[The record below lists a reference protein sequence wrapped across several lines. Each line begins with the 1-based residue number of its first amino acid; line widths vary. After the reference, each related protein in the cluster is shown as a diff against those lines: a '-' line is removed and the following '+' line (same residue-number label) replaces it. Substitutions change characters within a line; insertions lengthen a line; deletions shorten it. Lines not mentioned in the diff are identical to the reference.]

1 MKFSTIILAAS
12 ILLLDVE
19 GKRNKPG
26 NDNSGKEIDNTCSV
40 ISSTDVDGKK
50 CSKTKGCAIVDN
62 VCVDFELIACDEIP
76 TNPDQKEYKK
86 ECKKNKC
93 VFKDG
98 ICEVDRMGMIDNAC
112 TVDALD
118 TLTEVDKNVCKKT
131 VGCAIEDNECVNFE
145 LTPCDEII
153 NPDKKKKCKKNGCVF
168 TKDGV
173 CEVDR
178 KGMIDNACT
187 VEPIDTLTEVDK
199 NVCKKTVGC
208 AIEDNECVNFE
219 LTPCDEI
226 INPDKKKKCKK
237 NGCVF
242 TKDGVCEVDRKGMID
257 NTCTAIDT
265 LIPIEVDKNVCK
277 KTAGCVVED
286 KVCVDVTP
294 CDEIIFFSTCKK
306 NGCVFNKD
314 AGTCEVNPLDLC
326 IATCTDGDDISCCLK
341 ACQCSNYD
349 KGGKCKKDSNCA
361 VNKDTK
367 VCALKSAGDTSDK
380 CSKLNEEK
388 CIGKKGMEKGCAY
401 SEGSCSGCAVN
412 NGKATDCENDAK
424 GCAYD
429 ECTEHCSKKKE

>member
-1 MKFSTIILAAS
+1 
-12 ILLLDVE
+12 
-19 GKRNKPG
+19 
-26 NDNSGKEIDNTCSV
+26 
-40 ISSTDVDGKK
+40 
-50 CSKTKGCAIVDN
+50 
-62 VCVDFELIACDEIP
+62 
-76 TNPDQKEYKK
+76 
-86 ECKKNKC
+86 
-93 VFKDG
+93 
-98 ICEVDRMGMIDNAC
+98 MG
-112 TVDALD
+112 
-118 TLTEVDKNVCKKT
+118 
-131 VGCAIEDNECVNFE
+131 
-145 LTPCDEII
+145 
-153 NPDKKKKCKKNGCVF
+153 KKCKKNGCVF

-178 KGMIDNACT
+178 KGMMDNACT

-265 LIPIEVDKNVCK
+265 LIPTEVDKKVCMQ
-277 KTAGCVVED
+277 TVGCVVED

-326 IATCTDGDDISCCLK
+326 IATCTGDDISCCVK

-349 KGGKCKKDSNCA
+349 K
-361 VNKDTK
+361 
-367 VCALKSAGDTSDK
+367 
-380 CSKLNEEK
+380 EEK

-429 ECTEHCSKKKE
+429 ECTEHCSKSKE

>member
-1 MKFSTIILAAS
+1 
-12 ILLLDVE
+12 
-19 GKRNKPG
+19 
-26 NDNSGKEIDNTCSV
+26 
-40 ISSTDVDGKK
+40 
-50 CSKTKGCAIVDN
+50 
-62 VCVDFELIACDEIP
+62 
-76 TNPDQKEYKK
+76 
-86 ECKKNKC
+86 
-93 VFKDG
+93 
-98 ICEVDRMGMIDNAC
+98 
-112 TVDALD
+112 
-118 TLTEVDKNVCKKT
+118 
-131 VGCAIEDNECVNFE
+131 
-145 LTPCDEII
+145 
-153 NPDKKKKCKKNGCVF
+153 
-168 TKDGV
+168 
-173 CEVDR
+173 
-178 KGMIDNACT
+178 MIDNACT

-265 LIPIEVDKNVCK
+265 LIPTEVDKKVCMQ
-277 KTAGCVVED
+277 TVGCVVED

-326 IATCTDGDDISCCLK
+326 IATCTGDDISCCLK

-412 NGKATDCENDAK
+412 NGQATDCENDAK

-429 ECTEHCSKKKE
+429 ECTEHCSKSKE